1 MQVATAAARLV
12 VTKTFACGDNGLTLH
27 ADGGAA
33 VEAEPAEPEDEDAE
47 SADGQVVAGD
57 GFGFAVLVVFSD
69 TGAEDQSADESG
81 HAAYHMNGCGT
92 GEIMEAK
99 L

>member
-1 MQVATAAARLV
+1 MVRLWP
-12 VTKTFACGDNGLTLH
+12 GM
-27 ADGGAA
+27 
-33 VEAEPAEPEDEDAE
+33 
-47 SADGQVVAGD
+47 
-57 GFGFAVLVVFSD
+57 AVLVVFSD

-81 HAAYHMNGCGT
+81 HTAYHMNGCGT